1 VISISEASNNC
12 KNIVTEINNFI
23 VGKGEVIEKV
33 MIALLADG
41 HILFED
47 FPGLAKT
54 MLTKLFAQSI
64 GADFKRIQFTP
75 DLLPA
80 DITGAYIFDLKNQE
94 FILRKGPIFT
104 QIVLADEI
112 NRAPPKTQSALLE
125 SMQEYQV
132 TIEGQTFMLDTPF
145 WVIATQN
152 PIELE
157 GTFGLPEA
165 QMDRFLVRLRVGYPS
180 ETEEIKILDN
190 RIKRKHKD
198 MNITKAIINP
208 IIMHDMQQ
216 LVEEINIVPDL
227 LSYITRIVQA
237 TREHP
242 KLEIG
247 VSPRGSLALLQLS
260 RASAL
265 YHGRNYV
272 TPEDIKTFVLPALAH
287 RVILKTGEW
296 LGGLAAE
303 SIIRDVITKV
313 VAPRKD
319 IELTV

>member
-1 VISISEASNNC
+1 MDIDQASKKC
-12 KNIVTEINNFI
+12 QAVVDEVGRFI
-23 VGKGEVIEKV
+23 VGKQGAVEQV
-33 MIALLADG
+33 MISLVARG

-54 MLTKLFAQSI
+54 MLTKLFAQAI
-64 GADFKRIQFTP
+64 GAEFRRVQFTP

-94 FILRKGPIFT
+94 FVLRRGPIFA
-104 QIVLADEI
+104 QLVLADEI

-125 SMQEYQV
+125 AMAEYQV
-132 TIEGQTFMLDTPF
+132 TIEGQTFPLEPPF
-145 WVIATQN
+145 WVVGTQN

-165 QMDRFLVRLRVGYPS
+165 QMDRFMVRLRMGYP
-180 ETEEIKILDN
+180 TEEEETHILLN
-190 RIKRKHKD
+190 RIDRQTD
-198 MNITKAIINP
+198 EMVISQPVITPTEMVAIQRLLE
-208 IIMHDMQQ
+208 D
-216 LVEEINIVPDL
+216 VTIVPDL
-227 LSYITRIVQA
+227 LQYITRIVHA
-237 TREHP
+237 TRSHP

-247 VSPRGSLALLQLS
+247 VSPRGSLALLNLS

-265 YHGRNYV
+265 YHGRDYV
-272 TPEDIKTFVLPALAH
+272 TPEDIKAFAIPALAH

-296 LGGLAAE
+296 LGGMAAE
-303 SIIRDVITKV
+303 GIIEDVLAKV

-319 IELTV
+319 IELKAR

>member
-1 VISISEASNNC
+1 MSISEASNNC